1 MNENSKHA
9 LSLLSNYKNWSDS
22 DKDKFVHYIMGEL
35 DGEAKAKKEISSRL
49 KQLGIAVP
57 DSVFRLPNTT

>member
-1 MNENSKHA
+1 MRDKSNHA
-9 LSLLSNYKNWSDS
+9 LSILSDYKNWSDA

-35 DGEAKAKKEISSRL
+35 DGAAKAKKDLSSKL

-57 DSVFRLPNTT
+57 ESVFTSAVT

>member
-1 MNENSKHA
+1 MDDKSNHA

-49 KQLGIAVP
+49 KQLGITVP

>member
-1 MNENSKHA
+1 MKDKSNHA

-35 DGEAKAKKEISSRL
+35 DGEAKAKKEISLRL
-49 KQLGIAVP
+49 KQLGISVP